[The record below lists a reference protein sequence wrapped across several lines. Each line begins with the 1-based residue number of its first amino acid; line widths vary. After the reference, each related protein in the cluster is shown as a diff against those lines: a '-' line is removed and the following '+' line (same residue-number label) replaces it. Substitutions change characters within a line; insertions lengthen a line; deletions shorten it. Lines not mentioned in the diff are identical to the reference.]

1 MSANIT
7 FDIITQMAFEANMG
21 MRIMQSL
28 TRAGADPTLPD
39 HNGRTVAELAQG
51 ISAHNAEL
59 PVKGRNP
66 TPAER
71 IAIGLD
77 PDRVH
82 LQEQV
87 SSEPV
92 TKSTD
97 KGKKGK
103 NKKKSRRYDDDF
115 DL

>member
-1 MSANIT
+1 M
-7 FDIITQMAFEANMG
+7 ITQMAFEANMG
-21 MRIMQSL
+21 MSVMQSL

-39 HNGRTVAELAQG
+39 NNGRTVTELAEG
-51 ISAHNAEL
+51 ISTHTSEL

-71 IAIGLD
+71 IAMGLD
-77 PDRVH
+77 PDRVNSN
-82 LQEQV
+82 EPI
-87 SSEPV
+87 SSEPA

-103 NKKKSRRYDDDF
+103 RKTKKSRRYDDDF